1 MCASRRYLIDDGDRR
16 ATEGGDTLGGDD
28 PETPRS
34 TAPSALSLRRG
45 GPQRLA
51 SEDIA
56 APPPLAPGA
65 VGSAGSAG
73 DSVLPA
79 RAAETRTF
87 HNSLGSRAGT
97 EQTLASRVA
106 GLEEAIRTVERGLMT
121 ELGRQLGRLASQQ
134 AARDQGL
141 SAKFDAVLRLHQAPP
156 TAAAAVAGQKNVVF
170 EVTRASGA
178 ADTYS
183 PPKPQA
189 SPKWATL
196 ADPDSSAF
204 T

>member
-1 MCASRRYLIDDGDRR
+1 VCASRRYLIDDGDRR
-16 ATEGGDTLGGDD
+16 ATAGGDTLGGDD

-45 GPQRLA
+45 GPQLL
-51 SEDIA
+51 SSVDIA

-121 ELGRQLGRLASQQ
+121 ELGRLASQQ
-134 AARDQGL
+134 AARDQVL
-141 SAKFDAVLRLHQAPP
+141 TAKFDAVLRLHQAPP

-183 PPKPQA
+183 PR
-189 SPKWATL
+189 
-196 ADPDSSAF
+196 DV
-204 T
+204 

>member
-106 GLEEAIRTVERGLMT
+106 GLEEAIRIVERGLMT
-121 ELGRQLGRLASQQ
+121 ELGRLASQQ
-134 AARDQGL
+134 AARDQDL
-141 SAKFDAVLRLHQAPP
+141 TAKFDAVLRLHQAPP

-183 PPKPQA
+183 PR
-189 SPKWATL
+189 
-196 ADPDSSAF
+196 DV
-204 T
+204 